1 MFLGCGIAG
10 GTVTTV
16 NPTYGAE
23 EVRFQLLDASA
34 TILVTV
40 EAAMPIALKAIE
52 GTDVEEIIVIGQHE
66 NATPLAEVLQADPIN
81 QVEVDLANHHV
92 VLPYSSGTT
101 GLPKGV
107 MLTHRN
113 LVANLCQCES
123 AIPYDQD
130 SSGLAALPFLP
141 PPATITS
148 SVPMVNEESPPLLP
162 AVLPAAPDPP
172 PPTMV

>member
-1 MFLGCGIAG
+1 ML
-10 GTVTTV
+10 TQ
-16 NPTYGAE
+16 
-23 EVRFQLLDASA
+23 RK
-34 TILVTV
+34 LVANLCQC
-40 EAAMPIALKAIE
+40 EAAMPIALEAIE
-52 GTDVEEIIVIGQHE
+52 GTDVKEIIVIGEHP
-66 NATPLAEVLQADPIN
+66 NATSLSEVLTAEPID

-130 SSGLAALPFLP
+130 SSGLAVTLFSYIRNASLDEWFAREWLHSHFD
-141 PPATITS
+141 A
-148 SVPMVNEESPPLLP
+148 SV
-162 AVLPAAPDPP
+162 
-172 PPTMV
+172 